1 MDTSSS
7 TRNPNQGTSFQ
18 RIPTIP
24 RLHHGHSFPRPFSR
38 SRAKT
43 NVRRYT
49 YKLREYANC
58 IADLVASIENETERE
73 SRSTGSLRTICRLF
87 HPRRSSLFGNG
98 NLKRDSYRT
107 TQRVADQNEVSSS
120 GLAERVIIAFFSSVT
135 NGKMTEFR
143 WRRLLVIGSRSLADA
158 EKGSRGGR
166 PNANANATQ
175 TRTRSHTRREP
186 ALEIRHTFHFL
197 KRLRF
202 PQ

>member
-24 RLHHGHSFPRPFSR
+24 RLHHGHNFPRPFSR
-38 SRAKT
+38 SPAKT

-58 IADLVASIENETERE
+58 IAGLVASIENETERE

-87 HPRRSSLFGNG
+87 HPRRSTLFGNG

-107 TQRVADQNEVSSS
+107 TQRVAES
-120 GLAERVIIAFFSSVT
+120 GLAERVTIAFFSSVT
-135 NGKMTEFR
+135 NDKMTEFR
-143 WRRLLVIGSRSLADA
+143 WRSLSVIGSSSLADA
-158 EKGSRGGR
+158 EKGSREGR